1 VRVGGWWVRDTDIP
15 GFFATLDPGQR
26 LRRVPPRV
34 SDRRVL
40 PRIRQGLTGGVVEA
54 GRGPAPSTGTPQGG
68 VLSPRLATLAV
79 PVLDRGWEER
89 SAGGGR
95 LARAASD
102 VVVVCRTRPQATEAR
117 EIMGRLLAW
126 LQLTRPPDKTRV
138 GGRGEAGGAVR
149 GVQFHQKPSPRT
161 RRLAPYA
168 WPRGKAL
175 RGGACQ
181 EPATACAVPSARGP
195 GGTGAGPE
203 SGAPRRADLGPRGP
217 LHEAACCPG
226 PGRLASAVALP
237 PDTSGTARPSAPRGI
252 GGVDWSASTPPD
264 GVPYSRACRAM
275 KVVGK
280 PSAGTPPVR
289 VEGAEGGHQD
299 CGPRRHS
306 LTLPADGPQ
315 RARR

>member
-1 VRVGGWWVRDTDIP
+1 VPSAGSSSTRNRRRGPGGS
-15 GFFATLDPGQR
+15 
-26 LRRVPPRV
+26 PRM
-34 SDRRVL
+34 
-40 PRIRQGLTGGVVEA
+40 P
-54 GRGPAPSTGTPQGG
+54 GRG
-68 VLSPRLATLAV
+68 
-79 PVLDRGWEER
+79 
-89 SAGGGR
+89 GR
-95 LARAASD
+95 R
-102 VVVVCRTRPQATEAR
+102 C
-117 EIMGRLLAW
+117 G
-126 LQLTRPPDKTRV
+126 
-138 GGRGEAGGAVR
+138 
-149 GVQFHQKPSPRT
+149 
-161 RRLAPYA
+161 
-168 WPRGKAL
+168 
-175 RGGACQ
+175 GGACQ
-181 EPATACAVPSARGP
+181 EPATACAVPAARGP

-306 LTLPADGPQ
+306 LTLPADGLLRRSGFRQQVSASVRLPTKSQLKESPTVSRIVRHGRRQ
-315 RARR
+315 RHFAAHSPGSREKNLVSSPCGAADVPA